1 MLDDN
6 AHILVVDD
14 DARLRRLLQRYLVDS
29 GFRVSTAGNAEEARG
44 QIGGIAFDLIVLD
57 VMMPGE
63 DGLALTRALR
73 QADDVPILLLTAMGE
88 SVDRIAGFEVGADD
102 YLTKPFEPRE
112 LVLRIRSILRR
123 GRPAQAPT
131 EAVTLGRFVFDLAR
145 GELRQGEE
153 VVHLTTAE
161 TALLQILAR
170 NPGRTISRE
179 ELSSHASEGNP
190 RAVDVQVTRLRRKIE
205 PEPKAP
211 RYLQT
216 VWGRGY
222 ALWPD

>member
-1 MLDDN
+1 
-6 AHILVVDD
+6 VVDD
-14 DARLRRLLQRYLVDS
+14 DARLRRLLQRYLSDS
-29 GFRVSTAGNAEEARG
+29 GFRVSTAGDAQEARS
-44 QIGGIAFDLIVLD
+44 QIGGIAFDLVVLD

-63 DGLALTRALR
+63 DGLELTRALR
-73 QADDVPILLLTAMGE
+73 QSGDLPILLLTAMSE
-88 SVDRIAGFEVGADD
+88 AVDRIAGFEVGADD

-112 LVLRIRSILRR
+112 LVLRVRSILRR
-123 GRPAQAPT
+123 SRDA
-131 EAVTLGRFVFDLAR
+131 AVPSQRVLLGEFVFDLSR
-145 GELRQGEE
+145 GELRRGQQL
-153 VVHLTTAE
+153 VHLTTAE
-161 TALLQILAR
+161 TALLQILAS
-170 NPGRTISRE
+170 NPGRTVSRE

-205 PEPKAP
+205 PAPKAP